1 MLLGAT
7 ALLTASG
14 IAKAQTYVN
23 QNQKLRMAEAA
34 ISQFYVDTV
43 NESKL
48 VEDAI
53 RGMLEGLDPHS
64 QYSNP
69 EETRELNEP
78 LAGNFSGIGISFN
91 MNQDTLYVIQT
102 VSGGP
107 SERVS
112 LPSTTRSLQE

>member
-1 MLLGAT
+1 MKKTLIFLGALALLGA
-7 ALLTASG
+7 SG
-14 IAKAQTYVN
+14 ISNAQRIN

-43 NESKL
+43 NENKL

-78 LAGNFSGIGISFN
+78 LAGNFSGIGI
-91 MNQDTLYVIQT
+91 
-102 VSGGP
+102 
-107 SERVS
+107 
-112 LPSTTRSLQE
+112 

>member
-1 MLLGAT
+1 MLLGAA

-14 IAKAQTYVN
+14 IAKAQSYGN

-78 LAGNFSGIGISFN
+78 LAGN
-91 MNQDTLYVIQT
+91 TYVLAPGSPNYILSLPLEVQKINFEIENF
-102 VSGGP
+102 
-107 SERVS
+107 ERVE
-112 LPSTTRSLQE
+112 TIVNE